1 MAKGSAPR
9 PIAFLLSQL
18 GSLPSL
24 WVLQSPPL
32 QMLCSQTLISLQ
44 SISGPL
50 LLCSWAYTPSS
61 GNSDLYCSSTH
72 THPHSSNSRR
82 PRAGLSWA
90 TPSHIVSSRI
100 TKGYPMGSNHRV
112 ILLTHQIHRA
122 LQLPLMEGWDVD
134 ICGEAEM
141 CSRLGTGVSKD
152 LCLVGAARTLCLG
165 E

>member
-1 MAKGSAPR
+1 MFCLSIPESWVAKGSAPR
-9 PIAFLLSQL
+9 PIASLLSQL

-32 QMLCSQTLISLQ
+32 QMLSSQTGLCPALISLQ

-72 THPHSSNSRR
+72 THSHSSNSRR
-82 PRAGLSWA
+82 PRAGLGWA

-100 TKGYPMGSNHRV
+100 TKGYPTGGNHRV
-112 ILLTHQIHRA
+112 TLLTHQIHRA
-122 LQLPLMEGWDVD
+122 LQLPLMEG
-134 ICGEAEM
+134 
-141 CSRLGTGVSKD
+141 
-152 LCLVGAARTLCLG
+152 
-165 E
+165 